1 MRSKSDKPKKI
12 QGWEHLLIPA
22 VVAAIVAAIASS
34 CSPKIINHYIYQRD
48 TTYIEKVRVDS
59 LWQKDSVFIR
69 EKGDTLYIYKEH
81 IRDRYR
87 YIHDTA
93 YVTKVDSVVVE
104 REKIVEVEKPL
115 SKWKSTQIRAFWWL
129 LGGLVLS
136 LVLLFR
142 KPLWKLLKIV
152 IK

>member
-1 MRSKSDKPKKI
+1 MSEDREIKPH
-12 QGWEHLLIPA
+12 EFVMALIG
-22 VVAAIVAAIASS
+22 VLVMFLIGIGLSG
-34 CSPKIINHYIYQRD
+34 CSPKIIDHYIVQRD

-59 LWQKDSVFIR
+59 LWQKDSVFVR

-93 YVTKVDSVVVE
+93 YVTRIDSVAVE

-115 SKWKSTQIRAFWWL
+115 SKWKSAQIRAFWWL

-142 KPLWKLLKIV
+142 KPLWKLLKNV